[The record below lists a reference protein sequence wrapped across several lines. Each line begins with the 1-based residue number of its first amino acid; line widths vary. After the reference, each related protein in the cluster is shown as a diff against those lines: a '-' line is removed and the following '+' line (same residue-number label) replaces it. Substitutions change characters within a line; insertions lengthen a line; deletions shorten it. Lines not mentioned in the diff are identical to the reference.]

1 MQVQLP
7 DSDRRQVD
15 MAHAAL
21 LATTNN
27 FVGNQ
32 PNYGFGA
39 TYWSY
44 HLRLNLGCDKE
55 RTENFTPEE

>member
-1 MQVQLP
+1 
-7 DSDRRQVD
+7 VD

-27 FVGNQ
+27 YVGNQ

-44 HLRLNLGCDKE
+44 HLHPLNHRPLIFLCPARLRNY
-55 RTENFTPEE
+55 